1 MLMSRLKN
9 PQKILVE
16 FMLVREFKV
25 NNNENMKDKILK
37 PQKESTSRKTT
48 KSECM

>member
-37 PQKESTSRKTT
+37 PQKELMSMVKGKYEFS
-48 KSECM
+48 